1 MKNLVDFLSDR
12 KLLIGIGIGMI
23 LSCILLSGAK
33 INYEMS
39 KGKIEIKARGYG
51 MRYPDEMPIITTEDV
66 GK

>member
-1 MKNLVDFLSDR
+1 
-12 KLLIGIGIGMI
+12 MI